1 MKPQLCTSNQENSRN
16 QSRKHENNKEKKRNF
31 VLIKETQDQQ
41 IKTHIKKTSSNT
53 NNGILA
59 FMYVRRTSAYK
70 TPIMHFHTNKKI
82 QETNQKNMKKKG
94 NFLPTKET
102 RDQNTK
108 THFKKPQ
115 RNI

>member
-1 MKPQLCTSNQENSRN
+1 MKTT
-16 QSRKHENNKEKKRNF
+16 KKKKI

-70 TPIMHFHTNKKI
+70 TPIMHFHTDKKI
-82 QETNQKNMKKKG
+82 QETNKKNMKKNKEKKG

>member
-1 MKPQLCTSNQENSRN
+1 
-16 QSRKHENNKEKKRNF
+16 
-31 VLIKETQDQQ
+31 
-41 IKTHIKKTSSNT
+41 
-53 NNGILA
+53 
-59 FMYVRRTSAYK
+59 
-70 TPIMHFHTNKKI
+70 MHFHTNKKI